1 MSSFIEG
8 EKSYI
13 NYLKIL
19 FMRKHLIIIP
29 GILGLFLGLCAT
41 MILPKEYSSTTT
53 LLVEE
58 GKSDNPLFEKL
69 AVSTSIEQRLE
80 TIRESMLGWNSI
92 AELVKRLNMHKDVK
106 STRDYENLILGIR
119 KKMSIRLKGRNIIQL
134 AYYGKE
140 PINTRDVVKNITEI
154 FIERNLRI
162 QNEETSDAIT
172 FMEEQ
177 LRIYKGKMKSSEIAA
192 IKDELNALLVD
203 STEMHPTVKQLREQ
217 LKAKEE
223 ELKKENLE
231 YTEDTNNTN
240 QDAASNPLITEI
252 KKALDNIEGKSSGS
266 LSEGGKPDD
275 IYKVMLIDKLDSA
288 VARDA
293 NVNTKIY
300 NMLLERLETAKI
312 TQRLQMSN
320 EGTRYTILD
329 PPRVP
334 LSPSKP
340 NKILTTFIGLIL
352 GIGVGAGLV
361 FFMEFFDRSFIDVEE
376 AAKFFGVPLIG
387 AISKITTSDIV
398 KARRDQITGIYILTF
413 IAGIALIMFANMFS
427 RIIN

>member
-1 MSSFIEG
+1 
-8 EKSYI
+8 
-13 NYLKIL
+13 
-19 FMRKHLIIIP
+19 
-29 GILGLFLGLCAT
+29 
-41 MILPKEYSSTTT
+41 
-53 LLVEE
+53 
-58 GKSDNPLFEKL
+58 
-69 AVSTSIEQRLE
+69 
-80 TIRESMLGWNSI
+80 
-92 AELVKRLNMHKDVK
+92 
-106 STRDYENLILGIR
+106 
-119 KKMSIRLKGRNIIQL
+119 
-134 AYYGKE
+134 
-140 PINTRDVVKNITEI
+140 
-154 FIERNLRI
+154 
-162 QNEETSDAIT
+162 
-172 FMEEQ
+172 
-177 LRIYKGKMKSSEIAA
+177 MKSSEIAA

-217 LKAKEE
+217 LKAKEG